1 MGLYARVFLLRLHL
15 RGCTFWSARAGR
27 IQTPRLFPHGL
38 RELVVHF
45 PARRLSLKM
54 PRFVSVLFWVR
65 RNSWPG
71 RLKFVVLATRKCPP
85 QMKLNVSL
93 LAVYFRNTYR
103 ASCALRSSSNSLA
116 WTATPCT
123 RTLGC
128 GTGHWPWLREARTRA
143 TPSTPS
149 GRPHPG
155 KRARLNARHQK
166 PWAWCQYSTG

>member
-15 RGCTFWSARAGR
+15 RGCKFLECAGWQDSDASAVPPWVARTCCSFPSAPAVAQDAS
-27 IQTPRLFPHGL
+27 IRLGSFL
-38 RELVVHF
+38 
-45 PARRLSLKM
+45 
-54 PRFVSVLFWVR
+54 VR

-155 KRARLNARHQK
+155 KPARLNARHQK